1 MTLKQAQA
9 TLRALGIT
17 LRKVDGEY
25 QIKPRALPWASD
37 VVSYHTD
44 LDDAVGTGQALAVS
58 FERSLNSDF
67 LKAYIAC
74 ALWSTPEYNAEGYM
88 GDGLDQKYSEDDL
101 SALTREEMRRDCE
114 DFQVANQGLL
124 TTVYATAHYSAWQA
138 GHDFWL
144 TRNGHGAGFWDRGL
158 GAIGDEL
165 TAAANVYGSV
175 DLYVNNGKVWS

>member
-58 FERSLNSDF
+58 YERSLNSDF
-67 LKAYIAC
+67 LKSYIEC
-74 ALWSTPEYNAEGYM
+74 ALWSSTD
-88 GDGLDQKYSEDDL
+88 DGGESLDAKYDADDL